1 MHSGTV
7 KWFSNT
13 KGYGFITSDKVEGE
27 IFAHFSAIQSEGFK
41 TLRAG
46 QPVSFEL
53 EQGPK
58 GMLAINI
65 SQAE

>member
-7 KWFSNT
+7 KWFSNA

-65 SQAE
+65 NQAE

>member
-7 KWFSNT
+7 KWFSNA
-13 KGYGFITSDKVEGE
+13 KGYGFITSAKVEGE

-65 SQAE
+65 NQAE